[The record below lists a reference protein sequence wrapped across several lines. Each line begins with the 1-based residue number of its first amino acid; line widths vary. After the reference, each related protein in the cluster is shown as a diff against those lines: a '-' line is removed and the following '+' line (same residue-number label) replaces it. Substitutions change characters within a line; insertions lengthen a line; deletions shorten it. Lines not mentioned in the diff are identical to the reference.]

1 MIGLEQKEFMKAYNP
16 KKSAIICLAAGK
28 SQEQIIIK
36 AKSLGYIVVA
46 VDKNPNAPSFR
57 YVDIK
62 ICQSTYD
69 ADAIIKELESLKN
82 KFRWIGVLN
91 RSSGPPVITAA
102 KICKHFNIPGVPI
115 ESAQVL
121 VNKDKL
127 RIACLEY
134 DIPSPKYRI
143 YDTDKCDVVDSDELP
158 VVVKPALS
166 LIGKSGISVVRSK
179 NELKPSIKY
188 AIDNTINKKIIVE
201 EFLEGPDL
209 SLVSFVE
216 DGKLCSICLLDE
228 INKEQ
233 EDGTMVGIG
242 FKTHSKDENDWIL
255 QAHKISTEIISN
267 FKIERSSFMV
277 SFRANSSNVLKLM
290 EVHLD
295 LGGDL
300 LIEEVYPSA
309 FPFDFLEL
317 AVEMALGKTKCPN
330 NFNIKPTAIYYNEG
344 DGLLTNRG
352 YSVFSADSYQLLD
365 KKITEDKA

>member
-1 MIGLEQKEFMKAYNP
+1 MKITNSN
-16 KKSAIICLAAGK
+16 KDAIICLAAGK

-46 VDKNPNAPSFR
+46 IDRDQASPGFKYA
-57 YVDIK
+57 DIK

-69 ADAIIKELESLKN
+69 ADAIIRELEFLKN
-82 KFRWIGVLN
+82 EYRWIGVLN

-102 KICKHFNIPGVPI
+102 RICEYFEIPGISI
-115 ESAQVL
+115 ESAQNL

-127 RIACLEY
+127 RESCLKY
-134 DIPSPKYRI
+134 GIPSPAYKI
-143 YDTDKCDVVDSDELP
+143 YSTNERETVFSNKFP
-158 VVVKPALS
+158 IVVKPALS
-166 LIGKSGISVVRSK
+166 LIGKSGISVVRSENK
-179 NELKPSIKY
+179 LKSSINY

-228 INKEQ
+228 INIER
-233 EDGTMVGIG
+233 EDGAVTGKG
-242 FKTHSKDENDWIL
+242 FKIHSPDKNNWKL
-255 QAHKISTEIISN
+255 QAHDIAIKIISTFN
-267 FKIERSSFMV
+267 IERSAFMV
-277 SFRANSSNVLKLM
+277 SFRSDSKNNLRLM

-300 LIEEVYPSA
+300 LIEEVYPKA

-317 AVEMALGKTKCPN
+317 AVKMATGNIKCPN
-330 NFNIKPTAIYYNEG
+330 NFKIKPVAIFYDEG
-344 DGLLTNRG
+344 DDLLTDRG
-352 YSVFSADSYQLLD
+352 YTIITADSNQSLEE
-365 KKITEDKA
+365 KILEARA

>member
-1 MIGLEQKEFMKAYNP
+1 MKHTNSS
-16 KKSAIICLAAGK
+16 KDAIICLAAGK
-28 SQEQIIIK
+28 LQEQVIIK
-36 AKSLGYIVVA
+36 AKSLGYIVIAIDRDV
-46 VDKNPNAPSFR
+46 NAPGFK
-57 YVDIK
+57 YADLK
-62 ICQSTYD
+62 IYQSTYN
-69 ADAIIKELESLKN
+69 ASAIIKELELLQN
-82 KFRWIGVLN
+82 KFKFSGVLN
-91 RSSGPPVITAA
+91 RSAGPPVITAA
-102 KICKHFNIPGVPI
+102 RICEYFNIPGVPAK
-115 ESAQVL
+115 SAQIL

-127 RIACLEY
+127 RTACLEY
-134 DIPSPKYRI
+134 GIPSPAYKI
-143 YDTDKCDVVDSDELP
+143 YSTDERETIFSNKFP
-158 VVVKPALS
+158 IVVKPALS

-179 NELKPSIKY
+179 EELQESIDY
-188 AIDNTINKKIIVE
+188 AIENTINGKIIVE
-201 EFLEGPDL
+201 EFLEGQDM
-209 SLVSFVE
+209 SLVSFVAK
-216 DGKLCSICLLDE
+216 GKLCSICLLDE

-233 EDGTMVGIG
+233 EDGAIVGRG

-267 FKIERSSFMV
+267 FKIERSPFMV

-365 KKITEDKA
+365 KKITEGKA

>member
-166 LIGKSGISVVRSK
+166 LIGKSGISVVRSENK
-179 NELKPSIKY
+179 LKSSINY

-228 INKEQ
+228 INIER
-233 EDGTMVGIG
+233 EDGAVTGKG
-242 FKTHSKDENDWIL
+242 FKIHSPDKNNWKL
-255 QAHKISTEIISN
+255 QAHDIAIKIISTFN
-267 FKIERSSFMV
+267 IERSAFMV
-277 SFRANSSNVLKLM
+277 SFRSDSKNNLRLM

-300 LIEEVYPSA
+300 LIEEVYPKA

-317 AVEMALGKTKCPN
+317 SVEMATGNIKCPN
-330 NFNIKPTAIYYNEG
+330 NFKIKPVAIFYDEG
-344 DGLLTNRG
+344 DDLLTDRG
-352 YSVFSADSYQLLD
+352 YTVFSADSNQSLEE
-365 KKITEDKA
+365 KILEARA